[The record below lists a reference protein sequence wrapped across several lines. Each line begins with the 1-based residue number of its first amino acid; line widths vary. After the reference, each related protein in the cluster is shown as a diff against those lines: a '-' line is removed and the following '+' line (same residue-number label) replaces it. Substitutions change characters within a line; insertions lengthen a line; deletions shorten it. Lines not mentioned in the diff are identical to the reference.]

1 MIVIISEFHPQI
13 KNRVFQKYEVQAS
26 SLLDAVDK
34 TYTSKK
40 LVPQNLNLSRSK
52 IKGKR
57 KKLLYGEV
65 RNGSIDYSFLALKK

>member
-1 MIVIISEFHPQI
+1 MIVIISEFHPQV
-13 KNRVFQKYEVQAS
+13 KNKAVRKYEVHAT

-52 IKGKR
+52 IRGKR

-65 RNGSIDYSFLALKK
+65 KNGNVNYSFLALKK